1 MTEDKLLLGSTLRNR
16 EPLSLGIEGLT
27 GNTCCNIIYHT
38 NFPGEILMKER
49 LSITIDSDLFA
60 KIEKVA
66 KEEKKPRSKIIMEA
80 LKIWEQKRIEYLMRK
95 GYGEGA
101 EEDLELAEFDLEA
114 GNEVMD

>member
-1 MTEDKLLLGSTLRNR
+1 
-16 EPLSLGIEGLT
+16 
-27 GNTCCNIIYHT
+27 
-38 NFPGEILMKER
+38 MKER

-95 GYGEGA
+95 GYVEGA

>member
-1 MTEDKLLLGSTLRNR
+1 
-16 EPLSLGIEGLT
+16 
-27 GNTCCNIIYHT
+27 
-38 NFPGEILMKER
+38 MKER

-95 GYGEGA
+95 GYVEGA
-101 EEDLELAEFDLEA
+101 KEDLELAEFDLEA

>member
-1 MTEDKLLLGSTLRNR
+1 
-16 EPLSLGIEGLT
+16 
-27 GNTCCNIIYHT
+27 
-38 NFPGEILMKER
+38 MKER

-80 LKIWEQKRIEYLMRK
+80 LKIWEQKRIEYLMRE
-95 GYGEGA
+95 GYVEGA
-101 EEDLELAEFDLEA
+101 KEDLELAEFDLEA

>member
-1 MTEDKLLLGSTLRNR
+1 
-16 EPLSLGIEGLT
+16 
-27 GNTCCNIIYHT
+27 
-38 NFPGEILMKER
+38 MKER

-95 GYGEGA
+95 GYMEGT
-101 EEDLELAEFDLEA
+101 EEDLGLAEFDLEA

>member
-1 MTEDKLLLGSTLRNR
+1 
-16 EPLSLGIEGLT
+16 
-27 GNTCCNIIYHT
+27 
-38 NFPGEILMKER
+38 MKER
-49 LSITIDSDLFA
+49 LSITIDPDLFA

-95 GYGEGA
+95 GYVEGA
-101 EEDLELAEFDLEA
+101 EEDLELAEYDLEA

>member
-1 MTEDKLLLGSTLRNR
+1 
-16 EPLSLGIEGLT
+16 
-27 GNTCCNIIYHT
+27 
-38 NFPGEILMKER
+38 MKER

-95 GYGEGA
+95 GYVEGT
-101 EEDLELAEFDLEA
+101 EEDVALAEFDLEA

>member
-1 MTEDKLLLGSTLRNR
+1 
-16 EPLSLGIEGLT
+16 
-27 GNTCCNIIYHT
+27 
-38 NFPGEILMKER
+38 MKER
-49 LSITIDSDLFA
+49 ISITIDSDLFA

-95 GYGEGA
+95 GYVEGT

>member
-1 MTEDKLLLGSTLRNR
+1 
-16 EPLSLGIEGLT
+16 
-27 GNTCCNIIYHT
+27 
-38 NFPGEILMKER
+38 MKER

-95 GYGEGA
+95 GYVEGN

>member
-1 MTEDKLLLGSTLRNR
+1 
-16 EPLSLGIEGLT
+16 
-27 GNTCCNIIYHT
+27 
-38 NFPGEILMKER
+38 MKER
-49 LSITIDSDLFA
+49 LSITIDSDLFT

-95 GYGEGA
+95 GYVEGA
-101 EEDLELAEFDLEA
+101 EEDLQSAEFDLEA

>member
-1 MTEDKLLLGSTLRNR
+1 
-16 EPLSLGIEGLT
+16 
-27 GNTCCNIIYHT
+27 
-38 NFPGEILMKER
+38 MKER

-95 GYGEGA
+95 GYVEGS

-114 GNEVMD
+114 GNEVVD

>member
-1 MTEDKLLLGSTLRNR
+1 
-16 EPLSLGIEGLT
+16 
-27 GNTCCNIIYHT
+27 
-38 NFPGEILMKER
+38 MKER

-80 LKIWEQKRIEYLMRK
+80 LKIWEQKRIEYLMRR
-95 GYGEGA
+95 GYGEGT
-101 EEDLELAEFDLEA
+101 EEDLGLAEFDLEA

>member
-1 MTEDKLLLGSTLRNR
+1 
-16 EPLSLGIEGLT
+16 
-27 GNTCCNIIYHT
+27 
-38 NFPGEILMKER
+38 MKER

-95 GYGEGA
+95 GYAEGA
-101 EEDLELAEFDLEA
+101 EEDLELEEFDLEA